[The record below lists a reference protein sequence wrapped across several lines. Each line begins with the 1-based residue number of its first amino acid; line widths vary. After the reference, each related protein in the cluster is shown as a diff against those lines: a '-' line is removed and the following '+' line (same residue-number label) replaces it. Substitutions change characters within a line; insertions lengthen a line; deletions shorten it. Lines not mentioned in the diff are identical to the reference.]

1 MSTNFS
7 GVTFAQQRVTP
18 IDDAIIRRAIL
29 PDGILT
35 GCRLSYSG
43 STLTMAAGQM
53 VICGRQIR
61 HAASQN
67 WAVVG
72 ATSGYARLL
81 LTIDLTRTAT
91 KEVFD
96 QVVDTIE
103 YASSLDGFL
112 ALEQADINAA
122 GTKYQIPICV
132 VSLGAGG
139 ITGIVSQLEPAS
151 AGILGGLN
159 FNLVGGVT
167 QPADPKENTIWV
179 NTDVPI
185 AGWALSFTEP
195 SEPEEGMVWI
205 VTGTS
210 SKVAFNALKK
220 NTLMVY
226 PTTCKQFVNG
236 AWNNVTAKSYID
248 GEWVEWRDY
257 LFIENVGQQVPWVF
271 KALNTK
277 VSNVSEKNG
286 AIVFEYSAVD
296 NSYLAAGSEG
306 AVDLSGFTKLCFD
319 LEVRTNYTSGG
330 GEFTIGVTSKQVNAE
345 YNNTFIASEKPAA
358 DSVRK
363 TIKVDV
369 SGITSGYVSA
379 YGIVNATIYNVWR
392 E

>member
-122 GTKYQIPICV
+122 GTKYQVPICV

-151 AGILGGLN
+151 SGILGGLN

-179 NTDVPI
+179 NTDALI
-185 AGWALSFTEP
+185 TGWALSFGAPAEP
-195 SEPEEGMVWI
+195 SEGMVWI

-226 PTTCKQFVNG
+226 PAACKQFVNG

-271 KALNTK
+271 KAMNAK
-277 VSNVSEKNG
+277 GKVSEKNG
-286 AIVFEYSAVD
+286 AIVFEYTTVD
-296 NSYLAAGSEG
+296 NNYMAAGTENPE
-306 AVDLSGFTKLCFD
+306 DLSGFTKLCFD

-379 YGIVNATIYNVWR
+379 YGIANATIYNVWR

>member
-1 MSTNFS
+1 MSVNFS

-35 GCRLSYSG
+35 GCSLSYSG

-91 KEVFD
+91 KETFD

-122 GTKYQIPICV
+122 GTKYQIPVCV

-151 AGILGGLN
+151 AGGLGGLN
-159 FNLVGGVT
+159 FSLVGGQT

-179 NTDVPI
+179 NTSDKI
-185 AGWALSFTEP
+185 TGWALSFAAPAEP
-195 SEPEEGMVWI
+195 TEGMVWI
-205 VTGTS
+205 SIEVSGYN
-210 SKVAFNALKK
+210 VFNVLKK
-220 NTLMVY
+220 NSIAVS
-226 PTTCKQFVNG
+226 PTDAKQYVNG
-236 AWNNVTAKSYID
+236 AWVGREAQIYLN
-248 GEWVEWRDY
+248 GEWRD
-257 LFIENVGQQVPWVF
+257 FILHLIKNGKTIYPLKLLGKSYSSQQQGAWLSSSAVPGDGYIDIKGNGGYGVAYFENVDLTPF
-271 KALNTK
+271 KTLYIKGTFRQYYGACFLTVWNELSTYIK
-277 VSNVSEKNG
+277 DNRVRYTEFSDGTATVS
-286 AIVFEYSAVD
+286 
-296 NSYLAAGSEG
+296 
-306 AVDLSGFTKLCFD
+306 
-319 LEVRTNYTSGG
+319 
-330 GEFTIGVTSKQVNAE
+330 
-345 YNNTFIASEKPAA
+345 
-358 DSVRK
+358 
-363 TIKVDV
+363 VDV
-369 SGITSGYVSA
+369 SELSGPYIVGISSA
-379 YGIVNATIYNVWR
+379 YDALQRIESFWL

>member
-122 GTKYQIPICV
+122 GTKDDPI
-132 VSLGAGG
+132 SL
-139 ITGIVSQLEPAS
+139 V
-151 AGILGGLN
+151 
-159 FNLVGGVT
+159 
-167 QPADPKENTIWV
+167 
-179 NTDVPI
+179 
-185 AGWALSFTEP
+185 
-195 SEPEEGMVWI
+195 EGSN
-205 VTGTS
+205 TGTAPKTGS
-210 SKVAFNALKK
+210 DKYCYF
-220 NTLMVY
+220 TF
-226 PTTCKQFVNG
+226 T
-236 AWNNVTAKSYID
+236 
-248 GEWVEWRDY
+248 
-257 LFIENVGQQVPWVF
+257 
-271 KALNTK
+271 
-277 VSNVSEKNG
+277 
-286 AIVFEYSAVD
+286 
-296 NSYLAAGSEG
+296 AGSEG
-306 AVDLSGFTKLCFD
+306 TVTITTANTDWRGNYFLNGEQQNTNLINPKYDGSTITCDLAAGDTFLLMISPYKSYMYGGGITVKLTVKD
-319 LEVRTNYTSGG
+319 GRVTGLEVVSAPD
-330 GEFTIGVTSKQVNAE
+330 EGVPPFSFQLRLWCGILSKHFFQMLPV
-345 YNNTFIASEKPAA
+345 FIIRFITGIQSFLIPLFSFLKILLHAVPQIAA
-358 DSVRK
+358 ISVRK
-363 TIKVDV
+363 HRGRK
-369 SGITSGYVSA
+369 SLFG
-379 YGIVNATIYNVWR
+379 
-392 E
+392 

>member
-91 KEVFD
+91 KEIFD

-159 FNLVGGVT
+159 FNLVGGLT
-167 QPADPKENTIWV
+167 QPADLKENTIWV
-179 NTDVPI
+179 NTGDKI
-185 AGWALSFTEP
+185 TGWALSFGAPAEP
-195 SEPEEGMVWI
+195 YEGMVWI
-205 VTGTS
+205 MTGTG

-226 PTTCKQFVNG
+226 PTACKQFVNG
-236 AWNNVTAKSYID
+236 AWNNVTAKSYIG
-248 GEWVEWRDY
+248 GEWVDWRAY
-257 LFIENVGQQVPWVF
+257 LFIENGGQQVPWVF

-296 NSYLAAGSEG
+296 NSYLATGTEDPE
-306 AVDLSGFTKLCFD
+306 DLSGFTKLCFD

>member
-122 GTKYQIPICV
+122 GTKYQVPICV

-167 QPADPKENTIWV
+167 QPADPKGNTIWV
-179 NTDVPI
+179 NTNDKI
-185 AGWALSFTEP
+185 TGWALSFGAPAEP
-195 SEPEEGMVWI
+195 YEGMVWI
-205 VTGTS
+205 VTGTRGRN
-210 SKVAFNALKK
+210 VFNALKK
-220 NTLMVY
+220 NTLAISPMSA
-226 PTTCKQFVNG
+226 KQYVNG
-236 AWNNVTAKSYID
+236 AWQAKEAQIYID
-248 GEWVEWRDY
+248 GEWRDFVQYLVKAGVPISPLKLMGKSYNSSYQGEWTSANSTPGDGFITVAGASYGYGIACVED
-257 LFIENVGQQVPWVF
+257 
-271 KALNTK
+271 
-277 VSNVSEKNG
+277 
-286 AIVFEYSAVD
+286 
-296 NSYLAAGSEG
+296 
-306 AVDLSGFTKLCFD
+306 VDLTAFTTLTIEGNFKRSGVMVKLIVWD
-319 LEVRTNYTSGG
+319 RLGTYITDNMVRF
-330 GEFTIGVTSKQVNAE
+330 GELPQGAGTLSL
-345 YNNTFIASEKPAA
+345 
-358 DSVRK
+358 
-363 TIKVDV
+363 DV
-369 SGITSGYVSA
+369 SGLTGPHIVGISSA
-379 YGIVNATIYNVWR
+379 AMDEQQIANFWL

>member
-185 AGWALSFTEP
+185 SGWALSFAEP

-236 AWNNVTAKSYID
+236 AWNNVTAKSYIG
-248 GEWVEWRDY
+248 GEWVDWLAY
-257 LFIENVGQQVPWVF
+257 LFIENGGQQVPWVF

-277 VSNVSEKNG
+277 VSNVSEKNCT
-286 AIVFEYSAVD
+286 IVFEYSAVD

-306 AVDLSGFTKLCFD
+306 VVDLSGFTKLCFD
-319 LEVRTNYTSGG
+319 LEVRTNFTSGG
-330 GEFTIGVTSKQVNAE
+330 GEFTIGVTSNQVNAE

-369 SGITSGYVSA
+369 SSITSGYVSA

>member
-185 AGWALSFTEP
+185 TGWALSFAEP

-236 AWNNVTAKSYID
+236 AWNNVTAKSYIG
-248 GEWVEWRDY
+248 GEWVDWLAY
-257 LFIENVGQQVPWVF
+257 LFSESSGQQVPWVF
-271 KALNTK
+271 KAQNAK

-286 AIVFEYSAVD
+286 TIVFEYSAVD
-296 NSYLAAGSEG
+296 NSYLAAGTEDPE
-306 AVDLSGFTKLCFD
+306 DLSGFTKVCFD
-319 LEVRTNYTSGG
+319 LEVRSNYTSGG
-330 GEFTIGVTSKQVNAE
+330 GEFVIGVTSAQVVSE
-345 YNNTFIASEKPAA
+345 YNNDFIASEKPAA

-379 YGIVNATIYNVWR
+379 YGIVNATIYNVWK

>member
-132 VSLGAGG
+132 VSLGTGG

-185 AGWALSFTEP
+185 TGWALSFNEP
-195 SEPEEGMVWI
+195 AEPEEGMVWVVI
-205 VTGTS
+205 GANGYNV
-210 SKVAFNALKK
+210 FNALKK
-220 NTLMVY
+220 NTLAVSPMAA
-226 PTTCKQFVNG
+226 KQYTNG
-236 AWNNVTAKSYID
+236 EWVGREAQIYLD
-248 GEWVEWRDY
+248 GEWKDFLLYMVKDGCAVYPLKVEGKPYD
-257 LFIENVGQQVPWVF
+257 
-271 KALNTK
+271 T
-277 VSNVSEKNG
+277 SNP
-286 AIVFEYSAVD
+286 
-296 NSYLAAGSEG
+296 
-306 AVDLSGFTKLCFD
+306 SGW
-319 LEVRTNYTSGG
+319 SGG
-330 GEFTIGVTSKQVNAE
+330 NAVPGDGYISVSGTSNGYGIAFVEGIDLTATRTLTIEGTFNLTGGRSKLLVWSSIGTYISDNVVR
-345 YNNTFIASEKPAA
+345 
-358 DSVRK
+358 SVSLPNGYGS
-363 TIKVDV
+363 VSLDV
-369 SGITSGYVSA
+369 SGLSGVHSVGISSA
-379 YGIVNATIYNVWR
+379 STNEQKIENFWLS
-392 E
+392 

>member
-179 NTDVPI
+179 NTDAPI
-185 AGWALSFTEP
+185 TGWALSFAEP
-195 SEPEEGMVWI
+195 SEPYEGMVWI

-248 GEWVEWRDY
+248 GEWVDWLAY
-257 LFIENVGQQVPWVF
+257 LFIENGGQQVPWVF

-277 VSNVSEKNG
+277 GKVSEKNG
-286 AIVFEYSAVD
+286 AIVFEYTTVD
-296 NSYLAAGSEG
+296 NNYMAAGTENPE
-306 AVDLSGFTKLCFD
+306 DLSGFTKLCFD
-319 LEVRTNYTSGG
+319 LEVRTNFTSGG